1 MPLDKFVSFVD
12 LKNLA
17 TSRLSVGLRGA
28 DAIVLI
34 VFPLIVVVQVAVI
47 SLFSLKLSRDE

>member
-34 VFPLIVVVQVAVI
+34 VFPLIVVVQVAVNRC
-47 SLFSLKLSRDE
+47 SR